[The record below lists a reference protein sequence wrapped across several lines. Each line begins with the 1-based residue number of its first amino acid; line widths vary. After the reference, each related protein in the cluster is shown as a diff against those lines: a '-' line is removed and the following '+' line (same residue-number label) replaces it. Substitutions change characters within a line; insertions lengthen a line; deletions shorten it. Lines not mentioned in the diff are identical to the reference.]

1 MLSGLHPPHFMS
13 GPSGLLRTAGKESG
27 PGGKGMESLQVP
39 SGWQVD
45 LAVTFFP
52 AAFVQAGQLR
62 EDFMIL
68 NIMENYLRSVTSSM
82 ARDVFFVGVESFTP
96 PASMVSLR

>member
-52 AAFVQAGQLR
+52 AALVQAGHLR
-62 EDFMIL
+62 EDCRIF
-68 NIMENYLRSVTSSM
+68 NIMAEL
-82 ARDVFFVGVESFTP
+82 FT
-96 PASMVSLR
+96 MCDKQHGLVCLLCRG